1 MLPLEHSAILSTCIK
16 LPPVF
21 KTFILSIFEWPLKT
35 SFFDKSV
42 PFYRPQYAKV
52 VEHVKCTGTDQVDK
66 ELKRIIALG
75 GEGLM
80 IRQPGSKYERTRS
93 KTLLKIKKFHDAEV
107 RINHFLFLKCTL
119 TCRSS

>member
-1 MLPLEHSAILSTCIK
+1 MNAIL
-16 LPPVF
+16 F
-21 KTFILSIFEWPLKT
+21 TF
-35 SFFDKSV
+35 
-42 PFYRPQYAKV
+42 RPQYAKI

-107 RINHFLFLKCTL
+107 GILLQGPPKIAADNLLKTL
-119 TCRSS
+119 LLL